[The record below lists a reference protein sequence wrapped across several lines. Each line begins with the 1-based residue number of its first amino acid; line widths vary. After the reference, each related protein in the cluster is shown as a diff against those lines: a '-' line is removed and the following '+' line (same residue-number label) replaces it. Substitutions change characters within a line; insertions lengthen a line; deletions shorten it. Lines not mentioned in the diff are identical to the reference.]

1 MQFIADYI
9 SNRATAR
16 NLRQKSK
23 ILNVQAKGVE
33 TAARSNAAQIRRAAG
48 YNHEIAGRNLRA
60 AASNKTRLLGSI
72 RVKQADSGFANTGSQ
87 QNIERDAASILN
99 EHMAVMAESAS
110 LAYLNSHN
118 QAIAT
123 ERQGTLAAAN
133 LRAQASSYASTARHI
148 GRAANLQLG
157 ISSLSTAAA
166 FALTGGKGLSMQT
179 RIANAFN
186 LGDTTSGLIGSA
198 SPYSSSSVTDWGRNT
213 LGYIA
218 GAAGGN
224 YWMQAPYFS

>member
-9 SNRATAR
+9 SNRSTAR

-23 ILNVQAKGVE
+23 LLNVQAQSVE

-48 YNHEIAGRNLRA
+48 YNQEIAGRNLRA
-60 AASNKTRLLGSI
+60 AASNKTRLLGTI
-72 RVKQADSGFANTGSQ
+72 RAKQGASGFANTGSQ
-87 QNIERDAASILN
+87 QNIERDAASLLN
-99 EHMAVMAESAS
+99 EHMSVMAESAS
-110 LAYLNSHN
+110 LAYLNAQN
-118 QAIAT
+118 QALAT

-133 LRAQASSYASTARHI
+133 LRAQASSYASTARNI

-166 FALTGGKGLSMQT
+166 FALTGGKGLTMQT

-198 SPYSSSSVTDWGRNT
+198 SPYSSTSVKDWGREA
-213 LGYIA
+213 LGYLA
-218 GAAGGN
+218 GAAEGN
-224 YWMQAPYFS
+224 YWQQAPYFS